1 MKTVQGPL
9 PFAYHSEFSYKD
21 LKAFPALGI
30 LLDWLSLQH
39 NDAVAASVPPS
50 APIITYGDFV

>member
-1 MKTVQGPL
+1 MKTVQEPL

-39 NDAVAASVPPS
+39 SDAVAASVPLS
-50 APIITYGDFV
+50 APTITYGDFV